1 MQRERWKQLDQLL
14 DAAPELPLGKR
25 AAFLDEACCGDDEL
39 RKELDALLAF

>member
-25 AAFLDEACCGDDEL
+25 AAFLDEAAPIDTAIVL
-39 RKELDALLAF
+39 